1 MIQIKNLTAKQV
13 QFLDTIWGCETK
25 EGLDAFM
32 FFLNEEDKKLAKSLI
47 ELVQIEFTDS
57 LVDECKEAEEVL
69 WRIMYC

>member
-32 FFLNEEDKKLAKSLI
+32 FFLNEEDKKLAESLI
-47 ELVQIEFTDS
+47 LLVQIEMIDS
-57 LVDECKEAEEVL
+57 LACDCAEAKEVL
-69 WRIMYC
+69 WRVMYC